1 MGFLTLINK
10 LIKSKESNNTF
21 ESIPKEIIDL
31 LWFKDGPYQ
40 NYKETKEE
48 KIEVDGFTF
57 SISTSF
63 DSKPSLISVKDIIK
77 KPNNM
82 NIDSPGYYPS
92 YSSLNPNQR
101 WIYLDWLKNIDA
113 EIDISY
119 VFIFYYGLERHLF
132 FGDYTKAW
140 KVINRLRNYHKNN
153 SFRGYSTNALIASCI
168 VHNRPDLFVDLL
180 ENTKDIEDIEISD
193 LYLLAKYKLKG
204 DITAKEIMKLAR
216 NVGFK
221 NNRYLKNDALIFKN
235 ELINII
241 MSKYNSDTIKL
252 SDFDL
257 NKSPKKEIIIIANVS
272 FSLDKR
278 CIKIPAL
285 SENKEFKECMYNLLV
300 EAHEQTELK
309 LKELR
314 KSGSYMPVV
323 NKKEV
328 VKKAPDKIYN
338 KSILF
343 NQIDTTLFDK
353 NEEYYNN
360 YICPYCF
367 EKISK
372 MPVSKGKC
380 SKCKNDILV
389 KNSIF
394 TGVKIALTKEE
405 YKNMTEIRNERVY
418 RNRIN
423 SLVTNNGLDENKI
436 KKIMNKENIVIEK
449 AIIILIN
456 EEAKRNKSN
465 GDLGLYRNNLM
476 SIGKLYEESKN
487 YEEALK
493 MYLAI
498 CYYDLNGASNS
509 GLGFAKYDVFLAP
522 AVIDWIKKIS
532 IELDYNE
539 EIINDKFKEIILDY
553 NEKGM
558 FMKDNIAWKCMYN
571 ALYKDI
577 LVRGSYEEVLE
588 QILN

>member
-10 LIKSKESNNTF
+10 LTKSKESNNTF

-40 NYKETKEE
+40 NYKEAKPQE
-48 KIEVDGFTF
+48 IELDGFIF

-63 DSKPSLISVKDIIK
+63 DSEPSLISVKDTIN

-82 NIDSPGYYPS
+82 NIDQPGYYPS

-101 WIYLDWLKNIDA
+101 WIYLNWLKNIDD

-132 FGDYTKAW
+132 SGDYAKAW
-140 KVINRLRNYHKNN
+140 NVINRLRKYHKNN
-153 SFRGYSTNALIASCI
+153 SFRSYSTSALIASCI

-193 LYLLAKYKLKG
+193 LYLMAKYKLKG

-221 NNRYLKNDALIFKN
+221 NNRYLKDDALVFEN
-235 ELINII
+235 ELINI
-241 MSKYNSDTIKL
+241 MRSKYSSDTIKL
-252 SDFDL
+252 SNFNL
-257 NKSPKKEIIIIANVS
+257 NKSPKKEIIIIANMS
-272 FSLDKR
+272 FSSDKR

-285 SENKEFKECMYNLLV
+285 SENKEFKELMYNLLV
-300 EAHEQTELK
+300 EAHEQTKLK

-328 VKKAPDKIYN
+328 VRKTPDKIYN
-338 KSILF
+338 KSTLF
-343 NQIDTTLFDK
+343 DKIDTNLFDK

-367 EKISK
+367 EKTSK

-380 SKCKNDILV
+380 SNCKNDILV

-394 TGVKIALTKEE
+394 TGVKIALTKDE
-405 YKNMTEIRNERVY
+405 YKNMTEIKDERVH
-418 RNRIN
+418 RNHIN
-423 SLVTNNGLDENKI
+423 SLVINYGLDQYKI
-436 KKIMNKENIVIEK
+436 KKIMSKENIAIEES
-449 AIIILIN
+449 IIILIN

-476 SIGKLYEESKN
+476 SIGKLYEELKN
-487 YEEALK
+487 YEDALN

-522 AVIDWIKKIS
+522 AIIDWIKKIC
-532 IELDYNE
+532 LKLGYNE
-539 EIINDKFKEIILDY
+539 EIINDKFKKIILDY

-577 LVRGSYEEVLE
+577 LVRGSYEEILE